1 MSLSSIFES
10 ISSKSKDEDEDENE
24 KTAVELYQE
33 EIEGVK
39 GLKLPGEIESKDEK
53 SQIYLENNLNKI
65 KNNFSDIYDKY
76 QRFFKYIANKE
87 KDNIDYEILSSKV
100 DDINFYD
107 RYNTLYNY
115 LSYFSKFSAEEISIK
130 NKLFLDLSK
139 AFKLKSVYIIKGKNN
154 TKKAYNNLFLNNKKI
169 DDVLYKKANNELS
182 GSNKNI
188 FQEAKKLFD
197 LRVESYKKLT
207 LKEENLKFEESVG
220 ERVKLKNQG
229 VNLAET
235 PEQKEFKDF

>member
-76 QRFFKYIANKE
+76 QRFFKYIANEE
-87 KDNIDYEILSSKV
+87 KSNMDYEILSIKGV
-100 DDINFYD
+100 NLFD
-107 RYNTLYNY
+107 RYGTLYDYLNY
-115 LSYFSKFSAEEISIK
+115 FSAEEISTK
-130 NKLFLDLSK
+130 NKSFLENLSK
-139 AFKLKSVYIIKGKNN
+139 EFKPKSVYTTGNINN
-154 TKKAYNNLFLNNKKI
+154 TEKAYSDLVLKNKTI
-169 DDVLYKKANNELS
+169 DDVLYKNSNKQLS
-182 GSNKNI
+182 DRNKNI
-188 FQEAKKLFD
+188 FQEARKVFD
-197 LRVESYKKLT
+197 LRVEIYKKLI
-207 LKEENLKFEESVG
+207 LEEENLKFEESVG

>member
-76 QRFFKYIANKE
+76 QRFFKYIANEE
-87 KDNIDYEILSSKV
+87 KNNIDYEILSIKV
-100 DDINFYD
+100 KGVNLFD
-107 RYNTLYNY
+107 RYGTLYDYLNY
-115 LSYFSKFSAEEISIK
+115 FSAEEISTK
-130 NKLFLDLSK
+130 NKSFLENLSK
-139 AFKLKSVYIIKGKNN
+139 EFKPKSVYTTGNINN
-154 TKKAYNNLFLNNKKI
+154 TEKAYSDLVLKNKTI
-169 DDVLYKKANNELS
+169 DDVLYKNSNKQLS
-182 GSNKNI
+182 DRNKNI
-188 FQEAKKLFD
+188 FQEARKVFD
-197 LRVESYKKLT
+197 LRAEIYKKLI
-207 LKEENLKFEESVG
+207 LEEENLKFEESVG

-229 VNLAET
+229 VNLPET